1 MGPQLATVSSVR
13 DDLTTPPQHA
23 AYPFPSLRTGGNSAA
38 ALTLLL
44 PPKHDIIHSLEV
56 FHGILQTLAI
66 PQIPDR
72 TRATEIEDFL
82 FDIKHN
88 ATKEPA
94 MLALLL
100 AALALV
106 FQETMDTRD
115 SQITASKGELITRR
129 RCYSRAFPYQYPPNL
144 YSRLTPNSSCKHAGP
159 ASCIVHE
166 RAEPSR
172 NQDPPYHWAMLDQK
186 WTARRCLDNVWDD
199 DPISTIYRAAPRP

>member
-13 DDLTTPPQHA
+13 GALTAQPQHA
-23 AYPFPSLRTGGNSAA
+23 AYPFPSLRIGDNSAA
-38 ALTLLL
+38 TLTLLL
-44 PPKHDIIHSLEV
+44 PPKDDIIQSLEV

-66 PQIPDR
+66 PQIPHR

-94 MLALLL
+94 MLALIL

-106 FQETMDTRD
+106 SHETIDTKHGQTTTSNHD
-115 SQITASKGELITRR
+115 SVARR
-129 RCYSRAFPYQYPPNL
+129 RCYSEALSFQHFPSL
-144 YSRLTPNSSCKHAGP
+144 YDILTSNSSCKHAGP
-159 ASCIVHE
+159 APCVVHE

-172 NQDPPYHWAMLDQK
+172 SQDPPHN
-186 WTARRCLDNVWDD
+186 WTV
-199 DPISTIYRAAPRP
+199 SH